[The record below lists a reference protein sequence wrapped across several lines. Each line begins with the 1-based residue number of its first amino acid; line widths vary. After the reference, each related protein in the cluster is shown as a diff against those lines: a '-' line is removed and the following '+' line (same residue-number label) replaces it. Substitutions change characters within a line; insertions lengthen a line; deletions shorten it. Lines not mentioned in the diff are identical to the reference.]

1 VIKLTANESLV
12 VCDVECFFPASAIV
26 VSVHL
31 EEHTV
36 LVVKDYL
43 AQQVFFLLHDHL
55 DLADM
60 FVLIN
65 IKKLIACPT
74 STSLT
79 S

>member
-1 VIKLTANESLV
+1 MIKLTANESLV

-36 LVVKDYL
+36 LVVKDDL
-43 AQQVFFLLHDHL
+43 AQQVFFFLHDHL
-55 DLADM
+55 DLADV

-65 IKKLIACPT
+65 IKEFTACMT